1 MAHGDNGALID
12 QVLRNSS
19 GVIDLA
25 LCFPS
30 CDMESCRLT
39 GISWEYTFPVLE
51 SLTLMTYNSKSSS
64 LSDFLVRH
72 PSITTLTWNVDADD
86 VFIFPPNSL
95 PNLQTLNVDFHGE
108 TELVKALRYTG
119 PIAHLRVGFCPHT
132 SYADLTNLAETLRCL
147 ELDSWISD
155 WRASSDSSSEDNMD
169 ADGKETEEILPRLPE
184 IIKTLLPQ
192 LHQLQELS
200 VDLETSRT
208 YTIGDNGESC
218 HPRPMDVSDLVM
230 LSMLNS
236 ALTNRL
242 GTYSIA
248 SACKH

>member
-1 MAHGDNGALID
+1 MAHGDNGALVD

-19 GVIDLA
+19 GVIDLT
-25 LCFPS
+25 LYFPN
-30 CDMESCRLT
+30 CDLENCRLS

-51 SLTLMTYNSKSSS
+51 SFTLMTYNSNSPS

-72 PSITTLTWNVDADD
+72 PSITTLTWNVYADD

-95 PNLQTLNVDFHGE
+95 SNLQNLNVDFHGE
-108 TELVKALRYTG
+108 TELVKALRNTG
-119 PIAHLRVGFCPHT
+119 PIAHLRVDGCPHT

-147 ELDSWISD
+147 ELDSCISD
-155 WRASSDSSSEDNMD
+155 WRASSDFIAQDNID
-169 ADGKETEEILPRLPE
+169 AGGKEREEILPLLPG

-192 LHQLQELS
+192 LHQLRELS

-208 YTIGDNGESC
+208 YCTGDNGESC

-230 LSMLNS
+230 ILSMLNS
-236 ALTNRL
+236 TLSNRV
-242 GTYSIA
+242 
-248 SACKH
+248 